1 MEIVVSYS
9 HEIWFEHS
17 INKYG
22 YSCDAPVAQ
31 TGKTKGKKTL
41 ASSNQTN
48 VSGHACQF
56 SNKYFVLNGCCD

>member
-1 MEIVVSYS
+1 MLLS
-9 HEIWFEHS
+9 HKQAKRKE
-17 INKYG
+17 
-22 YSCDAPVAQ
+22 
-31 TGKTKGKKTL
+31 KKTL